1 MNVQNEHQH
10 IELEHLVYTW
20 AEQTL
25 TGSGHGVV
33 LRSSGWPTTNDIGS
47 DATLANLLEYVPS
60 KFLHRLA
67 DNSTPPDGLDF
78 WDDPEHGHVVAV
90 RRYLGNDSAGRPG
103 RFLVHLLLNKARQL
117 TGQTA
122 YFLTQSQHIIR
133 DWPFTAQPVR
143 QANPIVYVPTT
154 ATRSE
159 SRTDSES
166 LRRVIGGIIEIIGQG
181 QRITFTQVQ
190 NTKVQDVLGA
200 ALAILPAELTQK
212 LTFSTYRGVP
222 SRGSFML
229 SFASSTFS
237 DPAPTSQ
244 NGRLYVPLESDGKPA
259 PANAERSNAWPFT
272 AKSNVLS
279 AQLIALK
286 NSAEPF
292 PPGLVTLRSLEEWL
306 EIRSLAHRP
315 VNTLSMNESATLLRL
330 PVTYSTLINREKI
343 TERIAELAGNTSVE
357 LPNPGRVLELL
368 QPAERSTLEDRIHS
382 TIVNQIERAP
392 AEAKRL
398 WIRASAM
405 GFSDDRLGQHAVP
418 AIARLAARHQLT
430 LNPSTE
436 ELMKQLFKHIGK
448 EHLVEWAENPAF
460 HSFILN
466 LWEPTAHTIAERLW
480 SSPGWFSTHPVAAR
494 GVASRF
500 REESIQVLT
509 KAISC
514 EPPVLA
520 PISTAIQQDYAQGS
534 TVLTDILLTASR
546 NPRIPAW
553 RLSTLA
559 DQREMPEEIRD
570 QLQSIAQERRQPK
583 AMDTVY
589 RAPNVPY
596 GSRTFAHTLPNR
608 WPEISVP
615 AQIPAPFTYGPAS
628 AANVDEVDEEEVDP
642 KHTPTRRTGKFR
654 ALLRER
660 KVLGHKL
667 GPNLARTSQPIAS
680 ILCAFIGY
688 IAGSASSDM
697 FVALIAAVGVITIAI
712 TPNLL
717 RRRRLYRR
725 LRRQKRPSS
734 TRA

>member
-1 MNVQNEHQH
+1 MTVQYEHQH

-33 LRSSGWPTTNDIGS
+33 LRSAGWPTTNDIGS

-117 TGQTA
+117 TAQTA
-122 YFLTQSQHIIR
+122 YSLTQSQHIIR

-143 QANPIVYVPTT
+143 QANPIVYIPTK
-154 ATRSE
+154 ANRSE
-159 SRTDSES
+159 SATDSDS
-166 LRRVIGGIIEIIGQG
+166 LRRVVGGIIEIIGQG
-181 QRITFTQVQ
+181 QRVTFTQVQ
-190 NTKVQDVLGA
+190 DTNVQDVLGA
-200 ALAILPAELTQK
+200 ALAILPVELTQK

-222 SRGSFML
+222 SRGNFML

-237 DPAPTSQ
+237 DPPPTSQ
-244 NGRLYVPLESDGKPA
+244 NGRLYVPLDSDGKPV
-259 PANAERSNAWPFT
+259 PGNTERPNAWPFT
-272 AKSNVLS
+272 AKSNTLS

-315 VNTLSMNESATLLRL
+315 VNTLSMNECATLLRL
-330 PVTYSTLINREKI
+330 PVSYSTLVKREKI
-343 TERIAELAGNTSVE
+343 AERIAELVGNTSVE

-382 TIVNQIERAP
+382 MIVSQIERAP

-405 GFSDDRLGQHAVP
+405 GFSDDHLGQHAVP
-418 AIARLAARHQLT
+418 AIARLAARNQLT
-430 LNPSTE
+430 LNSSTE
-436 ELMKQLFKHIGK
+436 ELMKQLLKHIGK

-460 HSFILN
+460 HSLILN
-466 LWEPTAHTIAERLW
+466 RWEPTAHTIAERLW

-509 KAISC
+509 KAIFR
-514 EPPVLA
+514 ERPVLA
-520 PISTAIQQDYAQGS
+520 SISRAIQQDYALGS
-534 TVLTDILLTASR
+534 TVLADILLTASR

-559 DQREMPEEIRD
+559 DQREIPEEIRD

-583 AMDTVY
+583 AMEAVS

-596 GSRTFAHTLPNR
+596 GSRTFAHTLTNR
-608 WPEISVP
+608 WPEISRP
-615 AQIPAPFTYGPAS
+615 AQISAPLTPGLAPG
-628 AANVDEVDEEEVDP
+628 ANADEADADEVDP
-642 KHTPTRRTGKFR
+642 KHIPTSRTGKIL
-654 ALLRER
+654 ALIRGR
-660 KVLGHKL
+660 KVLGPKQ

-688 IAGSASSDM
+688 IAGSAAGDM
-697 FVALIAAVGVITIAI
+697 LVALIAAIGVLAIAI

-725 LRRQKRPSS
+725 LSRERGPSGM
-734 TRA
+734 RF

>member
-1 MNVQNEHQH
+1 MTVQYEHQP
-10 IELEHLVYTW
+10 IELEHIVYTW

-33 LRSSGWPTTNDIGS
+33 LRSGGWPTTNDIGS
-47 DATLANLLEYVPS
+47 DASLANLLEYVPS
-60 KFLHRLA
+60 KFLYRLA
-67 DNSTPPDGLDF
+67 DNSTPPNGLDF

-103 RFLVHLLLNKARQL
+103 RFLVHLLLNKTRQL
-117 TGQTA
+117 TAQTA
-122 YFLTQSQHIIR
+122 YSLTQSQHIVR
-133 DWPFTAQPVR
+133 DWPLTAQPVR

-154 ATRSE
+154 PTRSE
-159 SRTDSES
+159 SATDSES
-166 LRRVIGGIIEIIGQG
+166 LRRLIGGIIEIIGQG

-190 NTKVQDVLGA
+190 DTNVQDMLGA
-200 ALAILPAELTQK
+200 ALAILPVELTQK

-222 SRGSFML
+222 SRGDFML

-237 DPAPTSQ
+237 DPPPISQ
-244 NGRLYVPLESDGKPA
+244 NGRLYVPLESDGKPVSG
-259 PANAERSNAWPFT
+259 NTEGSNAWPFT
-272 AKSNVLS
+272 AKSNTLS
-279 AQLIALK
+279 AQLLALK

-306 EIRSLAHRP
+306 EIRSLARRP
-315 VNTLSMNESATLLRL
+315 VSTLSMTECATLLRL
-330 PVTYSTLINREKI
+330 PASYSTLVKRERI

-357 LPNPGRVLELL
+357 LPNLCRVLELL

-382 TIVNQIERAP
+382 MIVNQIERAP

-418 AIARLAARHQLT
+418 AIARLAARHPLT
-430 LNPSTE
+430 LNPTTE
-436 ELMKQLFKHIGK
+436 ELMKQLFNHIGK

-466 LWEPTAHTIAERLW
+466 RWEPTAHTIAERLW

-509 KAISC
+509 KVISC
-514 EPPVLA
+514 ERPVLA
-520 PISTAIQQDYAQGS
+520 PISRAVQQDYALGS
-534 TVLTDILLTASR
+534 TVLADILLTASR
-546 NPRIPAW
+546 SPRIPTL

-559 DQREMPEEIRD
+559 DQREMPEQIRD

-583 AMDTVY
+583 AMETVS
-589 RAPNVPY
+589 RAPNVTY
-596 GSRTFAHTLPNR
+596 GFRTVAHPLPNR
-608 WPEISVP
+608 RPEISRP
-615 AQIPAPFTYGPAS
+615 AKIAAPLGSEPAS
-628 AANVDEVDEEEVDP
+628 ATNADEVDP
-642 KHTPTRRTGKFR
+642 KRTPTNPTGKFR
-654 ALLRER
+654 ALLRGR
-660 KVLGHKL
+660 KVLGPKQGH
-667 GPNLARTSQPIAS
+667 NLARTSQPIAS
-680 ILCAFIGY
+680 ILCALIGY
-688 IAGSASSDM
+688 IAGSAASDM
-697 FVALIAAVGVITIAI
+697 FVALIASVGVLAIAI

-717 RRRRLYRR
+717 RRRKLYRR
-725 LRRQKRPSS
+725 LKMERGPSS
-734 TRA
+734 TRV